1 MPALPPCR
9 ALIGSRLRPAG
20 FSIGGRHSP
29 PPKPPRRPNVGTV
42 FLFGGF
48 SLAIPQTPKPS
59 VFHRSVKDLCV
70 ARREKIFTGFFV
82 DKCLKYT
89 DLYPDFIGRN
99 TPFFLHISGFFCN
112 FVLGKLDVSPFI
124 SALYVFSLRIIN
136 RPMGTLF

>member
-1 MPALPPCR
+1 MPAWPLCR
-9 ALIGSRLRPAG
+9 ASIGSRLRPAG

-42 FLFGGF
+42 FLFGGL

-70 ARREKIFTGFFV
+70 ARREKFCTCFFV

-89 DLYPDFIGRN
+89 DIYPYCIGRN
-99 TPFFLHISGFFCN
+99 TPFFLHISEFFRN
-112 FVLGKLDVSPFI
+112 FVTRKDDVTPSI
-124 SALYVFSLRIIN
+124 SVLYVPSLCIIN
-136 RPMGTLF
+136 RHLGTLF